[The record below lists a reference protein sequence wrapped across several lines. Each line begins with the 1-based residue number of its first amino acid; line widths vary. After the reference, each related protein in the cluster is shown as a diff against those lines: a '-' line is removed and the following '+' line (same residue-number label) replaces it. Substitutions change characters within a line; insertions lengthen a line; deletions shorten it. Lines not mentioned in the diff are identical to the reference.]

1 MVIDSEKFQQFCNGQ
16 PDALYKEAY
25 PSLLS
30 MANRMLSPFFN
41 YLAED
46 CVQEAVCSA
55 WRNRDNLSSPSHL
68 KSYLFACVHN
78 EAVNILR
85 KNNKKQ
91 LFFQQQQQN
100 NLNWDLGVDEQY
112 LIQES
117 LDTLYGIIDSLP
129 NDYKKIF
136 ELSFVE
142 GLKLEE
148 VAQAL
153 NLSLSG
159 VKKRKARFLE
169 MLREKLSEHG
179 HDPLIWMMF
188 LQICQCLA
196 E

>member
-1 MVIDSEKFQQFCNGQ
+1 MVIDFEKYRQFCEGQ
-16 PDALYKEAY
+16 LDAFYKEAY
-25 PSLLS
+25 PSMLS
-30 MANRMLSPFFN
+30 MANRMLSPFFD

-55 WRNRDNLSSPSHL
+55 WRNRDTLSSPSHL

-78 EAVNILR
+78 ECVNILR
-85 KNNKKQ
+85 KNTQKQ
-91 LFFQQQQQN
+91 NFFQQQDK
-100 NLNWDLGVDEQY
+100 LTVDMGADEQY

-117 LDTLYGIIDSLP
+117 LDTLYSIIDSLP
-129 NDYKKIF
+129 EDLKIIF

-179 HDPLIWMMF
+179 NDPLMWMMF